1 MQARILGPF
10 QLEDGSRHTPVGG
23 LVGGEVTYQP
33 EPLGQPGP
41 GRVLVCCAQPR
52 TDLWLDL

>member
-10 QLEDGSRHTPVGG
+10 QLEEGRQIPVGG

-33 EPLGQPGP
+33 ALTGDLADSQALAERVSDVTEP
-41 GRVLVCCAQPR
+41 V
-52 TDLWLDL
+52 